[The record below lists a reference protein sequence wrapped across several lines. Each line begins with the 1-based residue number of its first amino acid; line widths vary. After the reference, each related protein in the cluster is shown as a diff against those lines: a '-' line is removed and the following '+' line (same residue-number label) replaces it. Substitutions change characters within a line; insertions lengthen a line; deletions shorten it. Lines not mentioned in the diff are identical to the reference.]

1 MQTLEFHAKEE
12 GGGVEEREA
21 EKCGFGAGTIC
32 GRVKKKTN
40 LEVISPHLRVVAAF
54 YLVYLGATTIKAYQG
69 GRVAWNHPADWTGPS
84 CTPHP

>member
-32 GRVKKKTN
+32 GRVKKNKSGSHIPPPSGGCGF
-40 LEVISPHLRVVAAF
+40 LPRLLR
-54 YLVYLGATTIKAYQG
+54 
-69 GRVAWNHPADWTGPS
+69 RHHN
-84 CTPHP
+84 